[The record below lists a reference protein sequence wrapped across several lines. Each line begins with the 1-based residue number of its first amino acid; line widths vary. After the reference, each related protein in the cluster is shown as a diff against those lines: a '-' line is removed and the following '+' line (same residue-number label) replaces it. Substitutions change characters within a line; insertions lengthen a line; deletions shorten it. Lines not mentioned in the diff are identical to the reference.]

1 MLKIISIVGARP
13 QFVKLAPLSKALR
26 NYFHEVIVHTG
37 QHYNLNMSDSF
48 FKDLNIPAADYN
60 LGVGSGGHGKQ
71 TAAMINGISEV
82 IQNENPAYVIVFG
95 DTNSTLAGAIAAS
108 KLDIPLVHIESGL
121 RSFNR
126 KMPEEI
132 NRIVTDHVS
141 DYLFAP
147 TQTAMKNLEQEGL
160 GSRSYLTGDIMVDA
174 ILGNLDKAKAKKHL
188 LTQNSI
194 EENKYYLLTLHRPY
208 NVDQKE
214 SLEKIF
220 NELALLEKPVVFPA
234 HPRTKNIIE
243 KYLMKIADN
252 IKVIDPV
259 GYIDFLC
266 LQYNSNKVI
275 TDSGGIQK
283 EAYLLGKPCITLR
296 SETEWLE
303 TVEAGWNLL
312 LKPDTKNIAEEINSF
327 TPNSDRANI
336 FGINVTSEMVQL
348 LTSEL
353 K

>member
-1 MLKIISIVGARP
+1 MLKIITIVGARP

-26 NYFHEVIVHTG
+26 FYFHEVIVHTG

-48 FKDLNIPAADYN
+48 FNDLNIPAADFN

-71 TAAMINGISEV
+71 TASMINGISDV
-82 IQNENPAYVIVFG
+82 IQKEAPACVIVFG

-108 KLDIPLVHIESGL
+108 KSDIPLVHIESGL

-132 NRIVTDHVS
+132 NRIATDHVS

-147 TQTAMKNLEQEGL
+147 TQTAMTNLKQEGL
-160 GSRSYLTGDIMVDA
+160 GDRAYLTGDIMVNT
-174 ILGNLDKAKAKKHL
+174 IKNCLDKAKNREHILSNYGVKPNA
-188 LTQNSI
+188 
-194 EENKYYLLTLHRPY
+194 YYLLTLHRPY

-214 SLEKIF
+214 SLVKILSK
-220 NELALLEKPVVFPA
+220 LANLEKKVVFPV
-234 HPRTKNIIE
+234 HPRTNTMIEKNDINVAENIIIIE
-243 KYLMKIADN
+243 
-252 IKVIDPV
+252 PV

-266 LQYNSNKVI
+266 LQYYSSKII

-283 EAYLLGKPCITLR
+283 EAYILGKPCITLR

-303 TVEAGWNLL
+303 TVDSGWNLL
-312 LKPDTKNIAEEINSF
+312 LNPKTKDLAEIIISF
-327 TPNSDRANI
+327 SPHTEQPNI
-336 FGINVTSEMVQL
+336 FGRNVAEKMVKLICQKL
-348 LTSEL
+348 H
-353 K
+353 

>member
-26 NYFHEVIVHTG
+26 HYFHEVIVHTG

-48 FKDLNIPAADYN
+48 FNDLNIPAADFN

-71 TAAMINGISEV
+71 TASMINGISDI
-82 IQNENPAYVIVFG
+82 IQKENPACVIVFG

-108 KLDIPLVHIESGL
+108 KMDVPLVHIESGL

-132 NRIVTDHVS
+132 NRVVTDHVS

-160 GSRSYLTGDIMVDA
+160 NSRSYLTGDIMVDA
-174 ILGNLDKAKAKKHL
+174 ILGNLDKAKGKKNL

-194 EENKYYLLTLHRPY
+194 EKNMYYLLTLHRPY
-208 NVDQKE
+208 NVDNKE

-220 NELALLEKPVVFPA
+220 NELAMLDKPVVFPA
-234 HPRTKNIIE
+234 HPRTKNIID
-243 KYLMKIADN
+243 KYQMKIADN

-266 LQYNSNKVI
+266 LQFYSNKVI

-303 TVEAGWNLL
+303 TVETGWNLL
-312 LKPDTKNIAEEINSF
+312 LKPETKNIAEEISVF
-327 TPNSDRANI
+327 SPHSDRPNI
-336 FGINVTSEMVQL
+336 FGINVAEEMVQIL
-348 LTSEL
+348 NYEV